1 MTCFFGTTGA
11 NIRIRGRI
19 LPVQFVALLV
29 TCLAAPTKAQSAPA
43 GTVSEHFLLDH
54 NHIFVE
60 LTFVLPDGKPDKV
73 LAFPDSGDPW
83 LTLTTALAEELRA
96 DKWKSASD
104 MHILFGGRPLNTS
117 AINNVGAPKYFY
129 PGMYMF
135 PGMHVEANLP
145 ATVLEKYDVV
155 LDYETQTLTLAPP
168 QSVKHEGERVP
179 CKVDP
184 ATGLISVQAE
194 VDGKSYAFAIDITAA
209 YTWVDRGVA
218 KSWASAHP
226 RWLRGIGA
234 VGDANMNGS
243 YPELTGTIMRL
254 PDIALGGLNVQNVG
268 ALGVGPGFDK
278 SIPNF
283 FAWYSK
289 KTPGPVVG
297 FLGGNVV
304 RRYRLEIDYADGATY
319 WQRQRVPRSDHL
331 DQVGITIRATPS
343 SEYFVAR
350 VATQNGRNTVN
361 EVEAGDRLIS
371 VDGLAVTGVTMGRIL
386 TALHGKPG
394 ETRTLVLERR
404 GKRITVSAPIT
415 SF

>member
-1 MTCFFGTTGA
+1 MELA
-11 NIRIRGRI
+11 
-19 LPVQFVALLV
+19 FV
-29 TCLAAPTKAQSAPA
+29 
-43 GTVSEHFLLDH
+43 F
-54 NHIFVE
+54 
-60 LTFVLPDGKPDKV
+60 PDGTQHKV

-83 LTLTTALAEELRA
+83 LTLTTALAEELHA
-96 DKWKSASD
+96 DKWKNASD
-104 MHILFGGRPLNTS
+104 MHILFGGRPLDTS

-168 QSVKHEGERVP
+168 KSVKHEGERVP

-194 VDGKSYAFAIDITAA
+194 VDSKSYEFAIDITAA
-209 YTWVDRGVA
+209 YTWVEQSVA
-218 KSWASAHP
+218 KGWATSHP
-226 RWLRGIGA
+226 QWVRGIGA

-254 PDIALGGLNVQNVG
+254 PDVALGGLKLPNVG

-319 WQRQRVPRSDHL
+319 WQRGQESRSDHL

-343 SEYFVAR
+343 SEYFVAG

-361 EVEAGDRLIS
+361 EVDAGDRLIS